1 MTAIVERPT
10 DLRTLTDDDLITRY
24 GCDRFT
30 STILSSRLQYIIS
43 HICNKLLT
51 NAFSPIIRD
60 FHDFSAT
67 ISGGPSLEYL
77 TPAVAQTLP
86 VFFGSMRDAVANSVE
101 EFGVGHLSQGD
112 LLICNDPY
120 RAGTHPNDV
129 CFMRPVF
136 RDGEIVSVLTI
147 RAHMMDIG
155 GVVPGGFSGTK
166 RDVYEN
172 GLVLPPILLFHQDR
186 PVKPTFSVILDNARF
201 GGLLM
206 PDLQSIFLALK
217 MGEGLIHET
226 IDRYGLEAF
235 HGGIRYACDASAER
249 ARHALRELPDGVYE
263 GVDYLDCDGADAA
276 REYRVA
282 VRITKR
288 GDRAEVDFSG
298 TSEQARTSINSC
310 WPDTK
315 TAVSLALKSLLDP
328 ASPYTSA
335 FVRDIDIVV
344 PGGTLVSAEPP
355 AAAMLYWEP
364 ILTVYSATLK
374 ALNGALGAR
383 AQAAPSR
390 STHVHH
396 VVSPPDAPVPWMTAL
411 NPVGGWG
418 ANDAG
423 DADSG
428 QMSMMMNF
436 LGVDIETVEADIP
449 VVHLRK
455 EYVTDSGGAGRYRG
469 GAGTI
474 EDTYWPTAVCH
485 FMTAPRTK
493 TANGQGALGG
503 GAGGPVGIWSWSDFR
518 PDGQNLGTLDVAP
531 ALRGST
537 PVSGMM
543 DPATHELDENGAF
556 FHWGAQN
563 PWVTLPDAL
572 WRTLSDGGGGWGDP
586 LERDPASVARDVRDG
601 YVSVAGAE
609 RDYGVIVTGDPESD
623 PEAVAVD
630 VAATA
635 ASRAKRA
642 GVQPAGSAAAVHD
655 NVAPT
660 REVVRDAVDGTCEE
674 CGESTLAEY
683 PVLAE
688 SGWLRVVKCQTCLHS
703 ASRTRWNRL
712 GSIQLVED
720 YLQP

>member
-1 MTAIVERPT
+1 MTAIAERPT
-10 DLRTLTDDDLITRY
+10 DLRTLTDDDLIARY

-43 HICNKLLT
+43 HICKRLLT
-51 NAFSPIIRD
+51 TAFSPIIRD
-60 FHDFSAT
+60 FHDFTAT
-67 ISGGPSLEYL
+67 VSGGPSLEYL

-101 EFGVGHLSQGD
+101 EFGVSNLREGD

-120 RAGTHPNDV
+120 RAGTHPNDM

-136 RDGEIVSVLTI
+136 VNGEIVSVLSI
-147 RAHMMDIG
+147 RAHLMDIG
-155 GVVPGGFSGTK
+155 GVVPGGFSGMK

-186 PVKPTFSVILDNARF
+186 PVKPTFSVLLDNARF

-206 PDLQSIFLALK
+206 PDMQSIFLALK
-217 MGEGLIHET
+217 LGEELIHET

-235 HGGIRYACDASAER
+235 SGGIRYSCDASAER

-282 VRITKR
+282 VKLTKR
-288 GDRAEVDFSG
+288 GDHAEVDFSG
-298 TSEQARTSINSC
+298 TSEQAQTSLNSC

-335 FVRDIDIVV
+335 FLRDIDIVV
-344 PGGTLVSAEPP
+344 PSGTLISAEPP

-364 ILTVYSATLK
+364 ILTVYSAILN
-374 ALNGALGAR
+374 ALNGALGTR

-390 STHVHH
+390 GTHLHH

-411 NPVGGWG
+411 NPIGGWG

-428 QMSMMMNF
+428 QMSISMNF
-436 LGVDIETVEADIP
+436 LGVDIETVEAEVP
-449 VVHLRK
+449 VVQLRK
-455 EYVTDSGGAGRYRG
+455 EYKTDSGGAGRYRG
-469 GAGTI
+469 GTGTI

-493 TANGQGALGG
+493 TPNGQGALGG
-503 GAGGPVGIWSWSDFR
+503 SAGGPVGIWSWSDFGL
-518 PDGQNLGTLDVAP
+518 DGQSLRALDVEP
-531 ALRGST
+531 TLGDST

-543 DPATHELDENGAF
+543 DPHTHELDEAGEF

-563 PWVTLPDAL
+563 PWLTQSNSL
-572 WRTLSDGGGGWGDP
+572 WRTLSDGGGGWGSP

-601 YVSVAGAE
+601 YVSVTGAE
-609 RDYGVIVTGDPESD
+609 GDYGVIVTGDPETD
-623 PEAVAVD
+623 PESVD
-630 VAATA
+630 VDVKATA
-635 ASRAKRA
+635 ACRAKRGA
-642 GVQPAGSAAAVHD
+642 EQPSGGATAVHD

-660 REVVRDAVDGTCEE
+660 REVMRNMVEGTCEE
-674 CGESTLAEY
+674 CGANTLAEY
-683 PVLAE
+683 PVLTE
-688 SGWLRVVKCQTCLHS
+688 SGWLRVVKCQSCLHS
-703 ASRTRWNRL
+703 ASRTKWNRL
-712 GSIQLVED
+712 GSVQLVED
-720 YLQP
+720 LIQP

>member
-1 MTAIVERPT
+1 MTAIAERPI
-10 DLRTLTDDDLITRY
+10 DLRDLTDDDLIERY

-51 NAFSPIIRD
+51 TAFSPIIRD

-67 ISGGPSLEYL
+67 VSGGPSLDYL

-101 EFGVGHLSQGD
+101 EFGVGNLQDGD

-120 RAGTHPNDV
+120 RAGTHPNDM
-129 CFMRPVF
+129 CFMKPVF
-136 RDGEIVSVLTI
+136 VDGEIVTVLSI

-172 GLVLPPILLFHQDR
+172 GLVVPPMLLFHQNR
-186 PVKPTFSVILDNARF
+186 PVKPTFSVILGNARF

-206 PDLQSIFLALK
+206 PDMQSIFVALK
-217 MGEGLIHET
+217 LGDELIRDT

-235 HGGIRYACDASAER
+235 HGAIRYACDASAER

-263 GVDYLDCDGADAA
+263 GEDYFDCDGADAA

-288 GDRAEVDFSG
+288 GDHAEVDFSG

-335 FVRDIDIVV
+335 FLRDIDIVV
-344 PGGTLVSAEPP
+344 PSGTLISAEPP
-355 AAAMLYWEP
+355 AAAMLYFEP
-364 ILTVYSATLK
+364 ILTVYVAILN
-374 ALNGALGAR
+374 ALNDALGTR

-390 STHVHH
+390 CTHLHH
-396 VVSPPDAPVPWMTAL
+396 VVSPPDAPEPWMTAL

-428 QMSMMMNF
+428 QMSVSLNF

-455 EYVTDSGGAGRYRG
+455 EYVTDSGGAGLYRG

-493 TANGQGALGG
+493 TPNGQGILGG
-503 GAGGPVGIWSWSDFR
+503 AAGGPVGIWSWSDFSV
-518 PDGQNLGTLDVAP
+518 DDQSLQNLAVEP
-531 ALRGST
+531 ALSDGT

-543 DPATHELDENGAF
+543 DPVTHALDETGTF
-556 FHWGAQN
+556 YHWAAQN
-563 PWVTLPDAL
+563 PWLTPPNSL

-601 YVSVAGAE
+601 YVSADGAE
-609 RDYGVIVTGDPESD
+609 RDYGVIVTGDPETD
-623 PEAVAVD
+623 PESVAVD
-630 VAATA
+630 VEATA
-635 ASRAKRA
+635 ACRAQWVKH
-642 GVQPAGSAAAVHD
+642 QPGAPAVHD

-660 REVVRDAVDGTCEE
+660 KKVVREWVDGACEA
-674 CGESTLAEY
+674 CGESALAEY
-683 PVLAE
+683 PVLTE
-688 SGWLRVVKCQTCLHS
+688 SGWLRAVKCQRCLHS
-703 ASRTRWNRL
+703 ASRIKWHRL
-712 GSIQLVED
+712 GSIELVED
-720 YLQP
+720 MLQP